1 MSVDVS
7 ERLIRDSGSFV
18 TADPFRCRIWALN
31 DRIKD
36 DVTEASCRAEI
47 ESMARDGQLV
57 PVIGRALEGNPDFD
71 IEVVCGTRRL
81 FIARHLKIPLRVEI
95 RELTDRQAAVAVE
108 TENSLRKQTSPYERG
123 LWLAKLLKQN
133 LYRSQDEM
141 ARELGITPT
150 QVTRLLKFAELPAIV
165 IGAFSSPHDILES
178 WAVELHKACGDERR
192 QLVTERARAL
202 EKRVPRPPAVSV
214 YEMLLASR
222 GQAARSRKRGAGHV
236 VKSPTGEPLLRVE
249 HQRKEVVL
257 RIPNALV
264 DVGMEKAVTQAV
276 VAILARRRPEERLP
290 TAAALTQ
297 FMGT

>member
-1 MSVDVS
+1 VS
-7 ERLIRDSGSFV
+7 ALIDSSQGLPAERLVRDCGSFV
-18 TADPFRCRIWALN
+18 IADPFRCRIWTLN
-31 DRIKD
+31 ERIED

-47 ESMARDGQLV
+47 ESVARDGQLV
-57 PVIGRALEGNPDFD
+57 PVIGRALSGNPDFD
-71 IEVVCGTRRL
+71 IEVICGTRRL

-108 TENSLRKQTSPYERG
+108 TENSLRKRTSPYERG
-123 LWLAKLLKQN
+123 LWLAKLLKQK

-178 WAVELHKACGDERR
+178 WAVELHKFCGDERR
-192 QLVTERARAL
+192 RLVTERARAL

-222 GQAARSRKRGAGHV
+222 GQSARSRRRGAGHV
-236 VKSPTGEPLLRVE
+236 VKSPTGEPLLRFE
-249 HQRKEVVL
+249 RQRKEVVL

-264 DVGMEKAVTQAV
+264 DPSTEQLVTQAV
-276 VAILARRRPEERLP
+276 VAVLTRWTADER
-290 TAAALTQ
+290 TTSAA
-297 FMGT
+297 